1 MRLEIARERKE
12 GKIGFFFFNNDT
24 SGNLSFILGKN
35 FIFESKLINSFLKG
49 EL

>member
-1 MRLEIARERKE
+1 MRLEIAREKGRE
-12 GKIGFFFFNNDT
+12 NWVFFFNNDT

>member
-1 MRLEIARERKE
+1 MRIEIAREKGRE
-12 GKIGFFFFNNDT
+12 NWGFFLNNDT

>member
-1 MRLEIARERKE
+1 MRLEIAREKGREKWV
-12 GKIGFFFFNNDT
+12 FFFLNNDT

-35 FIFESKLINSFLKG
+35 VIFESKLMNSFLKG

>member
-1 MRLEIARERKE
+1 MRLEIAREKGR
-12 GKIGFFFFNNDT
+12 GNWGFFFNNDT